1 MATLVGTGRSTNR
14 QSTEAGRAAASEAM
28 GALRGRRAGL
38 VLVFAT
44 VGYDQP
50 ALLRAVT
57 SATDGAPLSGC
68 SGEGVITAVGSDEG
82 SHSVSVTAI
91 ASDEITFQTLRIR
104 EVSRDPRDA
113 AARFCEEWS
122 RRSEERARVAL
133 LLPDGLTINC
143 TELLEAIQQRIPRAV
158 TLVGGA
164 AGDALQFQRS
174 YQYHDGEVDSDSLSA
189 VLIGG
194 DVSAETIVSHG
205 SDPFGVEHTV
215 TRAER
220 GRVQEIDGRPAWRAL
235 VEYLGDHTGGLN
247 PLDVAYLCVAER
259 LPGECDPEYG
269 QYVVRV
275 PLGLDR
281 ESGTVFFPGGLTS
294 GARFRIAQRNQARVQ
309 QHALASVRRLLERR
323 PGERPLLVLQFDC
336 AGRGRLLFGER
347 ASEAM
352 VEPLQRAVGAD
363 VPWAGFHSYGEIG
376 PLLGRACYHNYTV
389 VLCALYRGAARR
401 AAPPRPP
408 AARGDSLPRV
418 SNRAADQR
426 EEDRVFEEQLRVR
439 TERQLYESQRQV
451 ERQLG
456 RIHALNRFAL
466 AASAHDALATPGK
479 TLSLAAEMLFGV
491 TPFEQAV
498 GLLPGAAGELRPAV
512 VAARCGREADSARAL
527 AGSVFTASAEALA
540 SLRTPR
546 LVGPSCDEPGIAALC
561 RCLEELFARERPS
574 EPRGAPAQLL
584 LPLRRR
590 DGVLLGALALRCIS
604 TCVTFHDPLPGPADI
619 PFLELVRAHVEAA
632 LEGAVLRK
640 ELADLAAELERR
652 VERRTAELVRKD
664 SFLAM
669 LSHELRNPLA
679 PIRNCLYILDHAEP
693 GGEQAA
699 TAKEILRRQSDH
711 LSHLV
716 DDLLDLTRIS
726 RGKIQLARHRV
737 ELGSLV
743 RRAIEDHGSEFAQ
756 RDVAV
761 ELRVDSAPLW
771 SDADAT
777 RISQVISNLLQNACK
792 FTDSGGHVTV
802 SATREDGLAVIRVA
816 DDGMGIA
823 PELLPR
829 LFHPFTQADQS
840 LDRGRGGL
848 GLGLALVKGLVEQH
862 GGTVEARSGG
872 PGRGAEFTVRLALVA

>member
-1 MATLVGTGRSTNR
+1 MS
-14 QSTEAGRAAASEAM
+14 
-28 GALRGRRAGL
+28 ALRGRRAGL

-44 VGYDQP
+44 VGYDQR
-50 ALLRAVT
+50 ALLQGVKSVT
-57 SATDGAPLSGC
+57 DDAPLSGC

-91 ASDEITFQTLRIR
+91 ASDEITFQTCRIR
-104 EVSRDPRDA
+104 EVSRDPRAA
-113 AARFCEEWS
+113 AARLCEEWRRHSS
-122 RRSEERARVAL
+122 RCSSENARIAL
-133 LLPDGLTINC
+133 LFPDGLTINC
-143 TELLEAIQQRIPRAV
+143 TELLEAIQQGLPRAA

-205 SDPFGVEHTV
+205 SDLFGVEHTV

-235 VEYLGDHTGGLN
+235 GEYLGDHTGGLN

-259 LPGECDPEYG
+259 LPGEWDPEYG
-269 QYVVRV
+269 EYVVRV

-281 ESGTVFFPGGLTS
+281 KTGTVFFPGGLTT
-294 GARFRIAQRNQARVQ
+294 GARFRMARRNQARVQ
-309 QHALASVRRLLERR
+309 QHALASAQRLLERR
-323 PGERPLLVLQFDC
+323 PGERPLLALQFDC

-352 VEPLQRAVGAD
+352 VEPLRRAVGTD

-376 PLLGRACYHNYTV
+376 PLLGHTYYHNYTV
-389 VLCALYRGAARR
+389 VLCVLYRGAASPRTSATRR
-401 AAPPRPP
+401 DSPPR
-408 AARGDSLPRV
+408 ALNQASDRG
-418 SNRAADQR
+418 ADA
-426 EEDRVFEEQLRVR
+426 RVFEEQLRVR

-466 AASAHDALATPGK
+466 AASARDALATPPK
-479 TLSLAAEMLFGV
+479 VLSLAAEALFEV

-498 GLLPGAAGELRPAV
+498 GLLPGAESELRPV
-512 VAARCGREADSARAL
+512 IVAARCGREADSERAL
-527 AGSVFTASAEALA
+527 AGRVFTLRTEALA
-540 SLRTPR
+540 DLRTPR

-561 RCLEELFARERPS
+561 RCLEELFAEQGSS
-574 EPRGAPAQLL
+574 EPRGDPAQLL

-590 DGVLLGALALRCIS
+590 DGALLGALALRCIS
-604 TCVTFHDPLPGPADI
+604 TCVTFHDPLPGPADF
-619 PFLELVRAHVEAA
+619 PFFELVSAHVEGA
-632 LEGAVLRK
+632 LEGALLRR

-679 PIRNCLYILDHAEP
+679 PIRNCLYILDHADP
-693 GGEQAA
+693 GGEQ
-699 TAKEILRRQSDH
+699 TAMAKQILRRQSDH
-711 LSHLV
+711 LSRLV
-716 DDLLDLTRIS
+716 DDLLDVTRIS
-726 RGKIQLARHRV
+726 RGKIQLARDRV
-737 ELGSLV
+737 EIGSLV

-761 ELRVDSAPLW
+761 ELRADTAPLW

-777 RISQVISNLLQNACK
+777 RISQVVSNLLQNACK
-792 FTDSGGHVTV
+792 FTDSRGHVTV
-802 SATREDGLAVIRVA
+802 SVGRECGFAVIRVV
-816 DDGMGIA
+816 DDGVGIA

-829 LFHPFTQADQS
+829 LFQPFTQADQS
-840 LDRGRGGL
+840 LQRGRGGL
-848 GLGLALVKGLVEQH
+848 GLGLALVKGLVELH

-872 PGRGAEFTVRLALVA
+872 LGRGAEFTVRLALVAEPLEREPLSCAR